1 MTDSDAILAA
11 NAAYYLAFTSG
22 DFPAMSGIWAADGVS
37 CVHPGW
43 PVLIGRAAI
52 LESYRD
58 ILDSPHRMRIAHRN
72 DVAIITGD
80 EARVLCVEL
89 VEGGAL
95 AATNCY
101 RRIGGSWRMVH
112 HQASPIATPPEES
125 ERPPRGQRLN

>member
-1 MTDSDAILAA
+1 
-11 NAAYYLAFTSG
+11 
-22 DFPAMSGIWAADGVS
+22 MSGIWAADGVS

-52 LESYRD
+52 LESYRG
-58 ILDSPHRMRIAHRN
+58 ILDSRHRMRIAHRD

-101 RRIGGSWRMVH
+101 RRIGGAWRMVH
-112 HQASPIATPPEES
+112 HQASPIAAPPAES
-125 ERPPRGQRLN
+125 ERPRGQRLN